1 MYIYISHC
9 TVNAGAVANFFEGG
23 KSVPILLDDIKCT
36 GEEATLFECSRTN
49 VGRHNCQHNEDAGVV
64 CTSESSYLPDSVCY
78 VFVVLQESRLMLA
91 AALG

>member
-78 VFVVLQESRLMLA
+78 VLWFCRKA
-91 AALG
+91 G